1 MNEDFSKYNGKGTV
15 LRKAQLRL
23 LEMLVE
29 VDKICKKHNITYW
42 LDGGTALG
50 AYRHNGFIP
59 WDDDVDIAVMRK
71 DYKKFLTI
79 LQQELPDNL
88 TLQNHK
94 NEKHFHLLYSRVVDK
109 NSKIEYDKI
118 SAPFRD
124 HFKYKGLFLDI
135 FYIDRGNLKIKRL
148 IDFFYFTSF
157 RIIRKHNKRGHN
169 KVMRFI
175 AQIAWPVSTVMVSA
189 LRFFSFMFPSD
200 KLIYGYGV
208 PFNWEFRRHEILP
221 VKPITFEGVSV
232 SGPNNPHAY
241 LKRCF
246 GNYMEI
252 PPIDQRPTHAEKIE
266 VY

>member
-50 AYRHNGFIP
+50 AYRHKGFIP

-71 DYKKFLTI
+71 DYKKILKI

-94 NEKHFHLLYSRVVDK
+94 NEKHFHHLHSRVVDK
-109 NSKIEYDKI
+109 YSLFDYGDRQPYRDK
-118 SAPFRD
+118 
-124 HFKYKGLFLDI
+124 FKHKGLFLDI
-135 FYIDRGNLKIKRL
+135 LYVEKGNLQLKKIV
-148 IDFFYFTSF
+148 DFMYITSF
-157 RIIRKHNKRGHN
+157 KIIRNLCRPNNIFFKILAYPAFFASIPIVQTIR
-169 KVMRFI
+169 
-175 AQIAWPVSTVMVSA
+175 
-189 LRFFSFMFPSD
+189 LFSFLLPHD
-200 KLIYGYGV
+200 KLIYGFGV
-208 PFNWEFRRHEILP
+208 SFNWEFRKSEIFPL
-221 VKPITFEGVSV
+221 KPILFEGRYFP
-232 SGPNNPHAY
+232 GPNSPHKY

-246 GNYMEI
+246 GNYMEF
-252 PPIDQRPTHAEKIE
+252 PPAQERKGHAEKI
-266 VY
+266 VIY